1 MSQRMCIF
9 GARNEL
15 ALYISTYDEDTYKC
29 AREKHSLQERR
40 SRPCHVHHGERKEE
54 DEHEHTDALRRHE
67 QTQQRVL
74 AAAVVLAFIG

>member
-29 AREKHSLQERR
+29 AREKRTLQETHSQPRL
-40 SRPCHVHHGERKEE
+40 VHHGERKEE
-54 DEHEHTDALRRHE
+54 DKHEHADTLRRHE

-74 AAAVVLAFIG
+74 AAAVVLASIG